1 MILEDPPCLE
11 IATTMCEDENDML
24 VVSDD
29 TLIHETPIVFL
40 NSPNHIIEEKYA
52 CVENYLYSLQLS

>member
-29 TLIHETPIVFL
+29 TLIHEIPIVFFEF
-40 NSPNHIIEEKYA
+40 S
-52 CVENYLYSLQLS
+52 